1 MTDVTEKGSD
11 FIKDLGDAARRNPI
25 SAALIG
31 MGLVWL
37 FAGGKSAAGRCDI
50 LQRTGLDRLPD
61 AAKNTMNAAQD
72 RLASAADAVRETGS
86 DGIETAT
93 RMASEYAKSLP
104 DSADVFGNVRGNL
117 TDLFKAQPLA
127 LGAIGLAIGAGI
139 AAALPATDIE
149 NSYLG
154 ETSETLK
161 SKAAEIAGDQI
172 EKASFAC
179 DRRRRNSC
187 GGSAQGR
194 AHDGW
199 RQSGDERPFR
209 QGRPGGRCGGKERV
223 GKRAM
228 NWKFGR

>member
-1 MTDVTEKGSD
+1 MTGVTQGSD

-37 FAGGKSAAGRCDI
+37 FAGKSAVGRGDI
-50 LQRTGLDRLPD
+50 LHRTGLDRLPD

-104 DSADVFGNVRGNL
+104 DSADVFGNVRDNL

-139 AAALPATDIE
+139 AAALPATEIE

-172 EKASFAC
+172 EKATSLAT
-179 DRRRRNSC
+179 DVVETVAEEARKE
-187 GGSAQGR
+187 GLTMDGSKAAMSDLSGKVGR
-194 AHDGW
+194 VVDAA
-199 RQSGDERPFR
+199 
-209 QGRPGGRCGGKERV
+209 GKSVSESAR
-223 GKRAM
+223 
-228 NWKFGR
+228 

>member
-1 MTDVTEKGSD
+1 MTDVTEKSSD

-37 FAGGKSAAGRCDI
+37 FAGGKSAAARGDI
-50 LQRTGLDRLPD
+50 LQRTGLDRFPD

-93 RMASEYAKSLP
+93 RVASEYTKSLP
-104 DSADVFGNVRGNL
+104 DSADVFGNVRDNL

-127 LGAIGLAIGAGI
+127 LGAIGLAIGARI
-139 AAALPATDIE
+139 AAALPATEME

-172 EKASFAC
+172 EKASSLAT
-179 DRRRRNSC
+179 DVVETVAEEARKEGLTMDGVKAAMSDLSRK
-187 GGSAQGR
+187 AGR
-194 AHDGW
+194 VVDAA
-199 RQSGDERPFR
+199 
-209 QGRPGGRCGGKERV
+209 GKSVSESVR
-223 GKRAM
+223 
-228 NWKFGR
+228 

>member
-1 MTDVTEKGSD
+1 MTDVTEKSSD

-37 FAGGKSAAGRCDI
+37 FAGGKSAVARGDF

-117 TDLFKAQPLA
+117 ADMFKAQPLA

-172 EKASFAC
+172 EKAASLAT
-179 DRRRRNSC
+179 DVVETVAEEARKEGLTMDGAKAAMSDLS
-187 GGSAQGR
+187 GKVGR
-194 AHDGW
+194 VVDAA
-199 RQSGDERPFR
+199 
-209 QGRPGGRCGGKERV
+209 GKSVSESVR
-223 GKRAM
+223 
-228 NWKFGR
+228 

>member
-1 MTDVTEKGSD
+1 MTDVTEKSSD

-37 FAGGKSAAGRCDI
+37 FAGGKSAAGRSDI

-61 AAKNTMNAAQD
+61 AARNTVNAAQD
-72 RLASAADAVRETGS
+72 RLASAADAVRETGT

-93 RMASEYAKSLP
+93 RMAAEYAKSLP
-104 DSADVFGNVRGNL
+104 DSADVFGNVRDNL
-117 TDLFKAQPLA
+117 TVLFKAQPLA

-139 AAALPATDIE
+139 AAALPVTEIE

-161 SKAAEIAGDQI
+161 NKAAEIAGDQI
-172 EKASFAC
+172 QKASSLAT
-179 DRRRRNSC
+179 DVVETVAEEARKEGLTMDGAKAAMSDLS
-187 GGSAQGR
+187 GKVGR
-194 AHDGW
+194 VVDAA
-199 RQSGDERPFR
+199 
-209 QGRPGGRCGGKERV
+209 GKSVSESVR
-223 GKRAM
+223 
-228 NWKFGR
+228 

>member
-1 MTDVTEKGSD
+1 MTDVTEKSSD

-37 FAGGKSAAGRCDI
+37 FAGGKSAAARGDI
-50 LQRTGLDRLPD
+50 LQRTGLDRFPD

-93 RMASEYAKSLP
+93 RMASEYAKSLS
-104 DSADVFGNVRGNL
+104 DSVDVFGNVRDNL

-139 AAALPATDIE
+139 AAALPATEIE

-172 EKASFAC
+172 EKASSLAT
-179 DRRRRNSC
+179 DVVETVAEEARKEGLTMDGVKAAMSDLS
-187 GGSAQGR
+187 GKVGR
-194 AHDGW
+194 VVDAA
-199 RQSGDERPFR
+199 
-209 QGRPGGRCGGKERV
+209 GKSVSESVR
-223 GKRAM
+223 
-228 NWKFGR
+228 

>member
-1 MTDVTEKGSD
+1 MTDVTEKSSD

-37 FAGGKSAAGRCDI
+37 LAGKSAAGRGDV

-61 AAKNTMNAAQD
+61 VAKNKVNAAQD
-72 RLASAADAVRETGS
+72 HLASAADAVRETGS

-104 DSADVFGNVRGNL
+104 HSADVFGNVRDNL
-117 TDLFKAQPLA
+117 TDVFKAQPLA

-139 AAALPATDIE
+139 AAALPTTDIE

-161 SKAAEIAGDQI
+161 SRAAEIAGDQI
-172 EKASFAC
+172 EKASTLAT
-179 DRRRRNSC
+179 DVVETVAEEARKEGLTIDGAKAAMSDLS
-187 GGSAQGR
+187 GKVGR
-194 AHDGW
+194 VVDAA
-199 RQSGDERPFR
+199 
-209 QGRPGGRCGGKERV
+209 GKGVSESVR
-223 GKRAM
+223 
-228 NWKFGR
+228 

>member
-11 FIKDLGDAARRNPI
+11 FIRDLGDAARRNPV

-37 FAGGKSAAGRCDI
+37 FAGGKSAAGRGDI

-72 RLASAADAVRETGS
+72 RIASAADAVRETGS

-93 RMASEYAKSLP
+93 RMASEYTKALP
-104 DSADVFGNVRGNL
+104 DSADVFGNLRDNL

-139 AAALPATDIE
+139 AAALPATEIE

-172 EKASFAC
+172 EKASSLAT
-179 DRRRRNSC
+179 DVVETVTEEARKEGLTTDGAKAAMSDLS
-187 GGSAQGR
+187 GKVGR
-194 AHDGW
+194 VVDAA
-199 RQSGDERPFR
+199 
-209 QGRPGGRCGGKERV
+209 GKSVSESVR
-223 GKRAM
+223 
-228 NWKFGR
+228 